1 MSYQSDPPAGRK
13 PTSPFGVPSAPSPP
27 PPPPTPPPPRGASLY
42 LHGAAPVATG
52 EMRGTRRKGLLF
64 TGIAIALLGLG
75 AAVVLAV
82 LSGSAKEET
91 VKRFARAP
99 VGCTTTLEFEKSATF
114 TLYIETMGKI
124 GSVEGDCAGSGTSYQ
139 RSDGG
144 VPQVS
149 LTLVN
154 STDQETALTST
165 DAPTYAVGDFAG
177 HGYQRVDI
185 TEPGTYRL
193 TVTSDDTDFAI
204 AVGGKPDADAKVLR
218 LAGVGAATLG
228 LLLGGGLM
236 LLGLRRRKPAP
247 ANLPAGA
254 WLQPPAGGPGWYPQA
269 MVPAASPPYP
279 VSAPTPIGEPTPG
292 APPSGWGPPQ

>member
-1 MSYQSDPPAGRK
+1 MSYQPDPPAGGK
-13 PTSPFGVPSAPSPP
+13 PTSPFGVRSAP
-27 PPPPTPPPPRGASLY
+27 PPPPTGPRPPSPLPYSYGAVPAGV
-42 LHGAAPVATG
+42 GAA
-52 EMRGTRRKGLLF
+52 RGTRRKGLLF
-64 TGIAIALLGLG
+64 TGVAIALLGLG

-114 TLYIETMGKI
+114 TLYIETSGKI
-124 GSVEGDCAGSGTSYQ
+124 GSVDGDCAATDTTYHRG
-139 RSDGG
+139 DGD
-144 VPQVS
+144 VPRVS

-154 STDQETALTST
+154 STDQATALTPT
-165 DAPTYAVGDFAG
+165 DAPKYAVADFVG
-177 HGYQRVDI
+177 RGYQRVDI

-204 AVGGKPDADAKVLR
+204 AVGGKPDADANVLR

-228 LLLGGGLM
+228 LLLGGGLI

-247 ANLPAGA
+247 ANLPAGM
-254 WLQPPAGGPGWYPQA
+254 WPPTPAGGPGWYLQA
-269 MVPAASPPYP
+269 TVPAASPAYP
-279 VSAPTPIGEPTPG
+279 VTAPTPIGEPTPG
-292 APPSGWGPPQ
+292 APPSGWGPPR